1 MAELLTIGETMAT
14 FTPGYPGPLRYADN
28 FHMRIAGAESNT
40 AIGAAKLGIKTEWY
54 SRLGDDE
61 FGRFVCN
68 RIRSEGVRCDHVVF
82 DEKYCTGI
90 MFKEQSAGETRVT
103 YYRKDSAASGMSQVD
118 LKPEF
123 FSGTKIIH
131 MTGITPVLSSS
142 CREMTEEAFALAKKK
157 GIDVSFDP
165 NIRQKLWKE
174 DEHKQLLKELA
185 LDSDILLMG
194 KDEGKLLFGTEEAD
208 HLCDIVFTKGRA
220 KYLAV
225 KNGEAGAVVSDRE
238 HIIKIPPFPC
248 RCLDPVGA
256 GDGFNAGFLAGIL
269 SGKSLKKCGQMAG
282 ICGAL
287 ATQCTG
293 DVEGYPDK
301 KQMEQ
306 ILSGTQ
312 IVYR

>member
-40 AIGAAKLGIKTEWY
+40 AIGTAKLGIETEWY
-54 SRLGDDE
+54 SRLGEDE
-61 FGRFVCN
+61 FGKFVCN
-68 RIRSEGVRCDHVVF
+68 RIRSEGVCCDHIIF
-82 DEKYCTGI
+82 DEKRSTGI
-90 MFKEQSAGETRVT
+90 MFKELSAGETRVT
-103 YYRKDSAASGMSQVD
+103 YYRKDSAASGMSQAD

-142 CREMTEEAFALAKKK
+142 CREMTEEIFALAKKK
-157 GIDVSFDP
+157 GIAVSFDP

-174 DEHKQLLKELA
+174 DEHKQILKGLA
-185 LDSDILLMG
+185 LDCDILLMG
-194 KDEGKLLFGTEEAD
+194 AEEGSLLFGTGEAE
-208 HLCDIVFTKGRA
+208 HLCNIVFTKGRA

-225 KNGEAGAVVSDRE
+225 KNGKEGAVVSDRE

-256 GDGFNAGFLAGIL
+256 GDGFNAGFLSGIL
-269 SGKSLKKCGQMAG
+269 RGRSLEICGQMAG

-287 ATQCTG
+287 ATQYVG